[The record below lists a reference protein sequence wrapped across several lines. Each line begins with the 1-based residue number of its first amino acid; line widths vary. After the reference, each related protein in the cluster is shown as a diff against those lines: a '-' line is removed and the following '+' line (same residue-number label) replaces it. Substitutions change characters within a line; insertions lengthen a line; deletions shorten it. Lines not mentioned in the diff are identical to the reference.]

1 MLYSVGTIS
10 NFASASMMTCLTSRI
25 SRGLFSSTA
34 CFKTCY
40 IAQELSLT
48 WDKMLASVIF
58 SGTCLRK
65 LNMLMWSSHFKSS
78 SSLLLKTA
86 RAKRNITWQKRTTQS
101 ANTEI
106 SHSDN
111 ASWISITEGIAHHLW
126 LGEGGKGDGLKD
138 FSDVTIKITW
148 FLPPL
153 PRLWS
158 ILRSPLTGSQF
169 PIVLSLYSVRNDW
182 PTHPPPPLSPLKIM
196 CSAQNPP
203 PLASTLTLNS
213 HEWPRQNFS
222 SQYPYN
228 TQVMRIKRN
237 II

>member
-169 PIVLSLYSVRNDW
+169 PIVLSLYSVRDDW
-182 PTHPPPPLSPLKIM
+182 PTHPPHFPHWKSCVPPKIH
-196 CSAQNPP
+196 PP
-203 PLASTLTLNS
+203 PS
-213 HEWPRQNFS
+213 PR
-222 SQYPYN
+222 
-228 TQVMRIKRN
+228 R
-237 II
+237 

>member
-1 MLYSVGTIS
+1 
-10 NFASASMMTCLTSRI
+10 
-25 SRGLFSSTA
+25 
-34 CFKTCY
+34 
-40 IAQELSLT
+40 
-48 WDKMLASVIF
+48 MLASVIF

-148 FLPPL
+148 FLLPPPP

-169 PIVLSLYSVRNDW
+169 PIVLSLYSVRDDW
-182 PTHPPPPLSPLKIM
+182 PTPPPPLSPLKIM
-196 CSAQNPP
+196 FSAQTPP
-203 PLASTLTLNS
+203 PS
-213 HEWPRQNFS
+213 PR
-222 SQYPYN
+222 
-228 TQVMRIKRN
+228 R
-237 II
+237 

>member
-101 ANTEI
+101 ANTET

-111 ASWISITEGIAHHLW
+111 AEGRGTTEGIAHHLW
-126 LGEGGKGDGLKD
+126 LGEGGKGGMVWRILVMSPSKLPD
-138 FSDVTIKITW
+138 FFPPSRGSEV
-148 FLPPL
+148 FLDPP
-153 PRLWS
+153 
-158 ILRSPLTGSQF
+158 
-169 PIVLSLYSVRNDW
+169 SLAV
-182 PTHPPPPLSPLKIM
+182 
-196 CSAQNPP
+196 
-203 PLASTLTLNS
+203 
-213 HEWPRQNFS
+213 NFL
-222 SQYPYN
+222 
-228 TQVMRIKRN
+228 
-237 II
+237 

>member
-1 MLYSVGTIS
+1 MLYSVGTIT
-10 NFASASMMTCLTSRI
+10 NFASASMMTCSTSRI

-40 IAQELSLT
+40 IAQELPLT

-106 SHSDN
+106 PHSDN

-126 LGEGGKGDGLKD
+126 LGEGGKGGMVWRILVMSPSK
-138 FSDVTIKITW
+138 
-148 FLPPL
+148 LPSFPHP
-153 PRLWS
+153 PRLWRWGRVVWR
-158 ILRSPLTGSQF
+158 ILVMSPSKLPDFS
-169 PIVLSLYSVRNDW
+169 
-182 PTHPPPPLSPLKIM
+182 PPPGSEVFLD
-196 CSAQNPP
+196 PP
-203 PLASTLTLNS
+203 SL
-213 HEWPRQNFS
+213 
-222 SQYPYN
+222 
-228 TQVMRIKRN
+228 
-237 II
+237 